1 MPDPALSSQ
10 DIISALPRAAGL
22 GDMLAGR
29 LATAIRAG
37 EFRPG
42 DRLPTEKRLVEQYGV
57 SRAVVRE
64 AIARLKADGFVD
76 TRQGAGAFVAA
87 KPGLANFRIVQPEGG
102 GRIAPADLVHIFELR
117 SVVEAGMAELA
128 AKRRDADDLAAL
140 KTAFARMQQAL
151 LAGGDGAVADDSF
164 HAAIA
169 TAAHNPYLAQFAAF
183 LAQHFSATRAL
194 TWASS
199 ARDDGTASAAQTE
212 HARLLAAIEAG
223 DAAEAARAARD
234 HICAAAARHDAAPK
248 ENSVK
253 D

>member
-1 MPDPALSSQ
+1 MPNSTLSSP
-10 DIISALPRAAGL
+10 DTSVLPRAAGL

-29 LATAIRAG
+29 LAAAIRAG

-76 TRQGAGAFVAA
+76 TRQGAGAFVTA
-87 KPGLANFRIVQPEGG
+87 KPGLANFRIAQPEGG
-102 GRIAPADLVHIFELR
+102 GRVASADLAYIFELR
-117 SVVEAGMAELA
+117 CIIEAGMAELA
-128 AKRRDADDLAAL
+128 ARRRNAGDLAAL
-140 KTAFARMQQAL
+140 KTAFARMQKALQA
-151 LAGGDGAVADDSF
+151 GEDGAAADDSF

-194 TWASS
+194 TWAAS
-199 ARDDGTASAAQTE
+199 ARDDGSASAAQTE
-212 HARLLAAIEAG
+212 HARLLSAIEAG
-223 DAAEAARAARD
+223 DAAEAAQAARD
-234 HICAAAARHDAAPK
+234 HILAAAERRGSAM
-248 ENSVK
+248 K

>member
-1 MPDPALSSQ
+1 MPDSPLSSH
-10 DIISALPRAAGL
+10 DTSALPRAAGL

-29 LATAIRAG
+29 LAAAIRAG

-87 KPGLANFRIVQPEGG
+87 KPGLANFRIAQREDG
-102 GRIAPADLVHIFELR
+102 GRIAPADLAHIFELR
-117 SVVEAGMAELA
+117 GVIEAGMAELA
-128 AKRRDADDLAAL
+128 AKRRNAGDLAAL
-140 KTAFARMQQAL
+140 KTAFARMQQASQ
-151 LAGGDGAVADDSF
+151 AGEDGAAADDGF

-194 TWASS
+194 TWAAS
-199 ARDDGTASAAQTE
+199 ARDEGSASAAQGE

-234 HICAAAARHDAAPK
+234 HIFAAAARHGAAPK

>member
-1 MPDPALSSQ
+1 MPDSALSNY
-10 DIISALPRAAGL
+10 DTSALPRATGL

-29 LATAIRAG
+29 LAAAIRAG

-87 KPGLANFRIVQPEGG
+87 KPGLANFRIAQPEGG
-102 GRIAPADLVHIFELR
+102 GRIAQADLVHIFELR
-117 SVVEAGMAELA
+117 SVIEAGMAELA
-128 AKRRDADDLAAL
+128 AKRRDAGDLAAL
-140 KTAFARMQQAL
+140 KTAFAGMQQAL
-151 LAGGDGAVADDSF
+151 QAGEDGAAADDSF

-194 TWASS
+194 TWA
-199 ARDDGTASAAQTE
+199 ARDDGSASAAQAE

-223 DAAEAARAARD
+223 DATEAAQAARD
-234 HICAAAARHDAAPK
+234 HILAAAARHGAAPK
-248 ENSVK
+248 DNSVK

>member
-1 MPDPALSSQ
+1 MPSATAPTND
-10 DIISALPRAAGL
+10 DSALPRATGL
-22 GDMLAGR
+22 SGILAAR
-29 LATAIRAG
+29 LAAAIRAG
-37 EFRPG
+37 AFRPG
-42 DRLPTEKRLVEQYGV
+42 DRLPTEKQLVEQYGV

-87 KPGLANFRIVQPEGG
+87 KPGLANFRIAPSDT
-102 GRIAPADLVHIFELR
+102 GRIAPADLAHIFELR
-117 SVVEAGMAELA
+117 GVIEAGMAELA
-128 AKRRDADDLAAL
+128 ARRRNDADLAAL
-140 KTAFARMQQAL
+140 KTAFARMGQAL
-151 LAGGDGAVADDSF
+151 ESGEDGASADDSF

-169 TAAHNPYLAQFAAF
+169 TAAHNPYLAQFATF

-194 TWASS
+194 TWAAS
-199 ARDDGTASAAQTE
+199 ARDDGSAAAAQAE

-223 DAAEAARAARD
+223 AVEEAARAARD
-234 HICAAAARHDAAPK
+234 HIFAAAARHGVTVK